1 MKSKILRKLC
11 VYAVSASMMLPA
23 AVPVAAAKAPVVS
36 QVKDPFILHGLNYIT
51 AYLYEGDS
59 LQLRSTVPSSKLN
72 RISGSYR
79 WVSNNPRTVCVSSNG
94 RITAKKCTSS
104 SIGKA
109 IITLKKGNWEISKCM
124 VMVKPRIQF
133 STRTRT
139 AKKGTTLKIQVP
151 DEPIS
156 VSCSSSKVTFDLDKN
171 YIKIKCLKKG
181 TATITLTVNKNGT
194 YKDEYHTK
202 KTYRFNVNVK

>member
-11 VYAVSASMMLPA
+11 VYAVSASMMLPV

-36 QVKDPFILHGLNYIT
+36 QVKDPFVLHGLNYIT

-79 WVSNNPRTVCVSSNG
+79 WVSNNPRTVSVSSNG

-104 SIGKA
+104 SIA
-109 IITLKKGNWEISKCM
+109 VSYTHLTL
-124 VMVKPRIQF
+124 P
-133 STRTRT
+133 
-139 AKKGTTLKIQVP
+139 TTPYV
-151 DEPIS
+151 
-156 VSCSSSKVTFDLDKN
+156 
-171 YIKIKCLKKG
+171 
-181 TATITLTVNKNGT
+181 
-194 YKDEYHTK
+194 
-202 KTYRFNVNVK
+202 

>member
-1 MKSKILRKLC
+1 MGIQQSQNCQRFLEWKNHSEKVYILVYRKS
-11 VYAVSASMMLPA
+11 
-23 AVPVAAAKAPVVS
+23 
-36 QVKDPFILHGLNYIT
+36 DH
-51 AYLYEGDS
+51 YLE
-59 LQLRSTVPSSKLN
+59 
-72 RISGSYR
+72 
-79 WVSNNPRTVCVSSNG
+79 
-94 RITAKKCTSS
+94 
-104 SIGKA
+104 
-109 IITLKKGNWEISKCM
+109 KGNWEISKCM

>member
-36 QVKDPFILHGLNYIT
+36 QVKDPYTLHGLNYIT

-72 RISGSYR
+72 KISGSYR
-79 WVSNNPRTVCVSSNG
+79 WLSNNPRTVSVSSNG
-94 RITAKKCTSS
+94 RITAKKSTSS
-104 SIGKA
+104 STGKA

-124 VMVKPRIQF
+124 VIVKPRIQF
-133 STRTRT
+133 STKTRT
-139 AKKGTTLKIQVP
+139 AKKGATLKIQIP

-156 VSCSSSKVTFDLDKN
+156 VSCSSSKVTLDKN

-194 YKDEYHTK
+194 YKDEYHTR